1 MGGGGNNEPRYPDV
15 NTNGTL
21 SVYFGRFSHFKGIN
35 KLYRDC
41 LYGQLLCVICPLRDH
56 VTLFLFLQSLIKQ
69 CIFLQMPFSSPF
81 PTLCNVEN
89 EAKLCI
95 HFVCGVGE
103 GGRGADRACVVKK
116 KRLNRLFVASHSRC
130 TKPPYWKA
138 RYALGKDKQKEITIF
153 KNDVRRF
160 CLVPLRPLHSSMVVR
175 FKLRISQSRMWA
187 DKNSSSQFLWS

>member
-1 MGGGGNNEPRYPDV
+1 MVGGGGGGGNNEPRYPDV
-15 NTNGTL
+15 RTL

-116 KRLNRLFVASHSRC
+116 S
-130 TKPPYWKA
+130 
-138 RYALGKDKQKEITIF
+138 D
-153 KNDVRRF
+153 
-160 CLVPLRPLHSSMVVR
+160 
-175 FKLRISQSRMWA
+175 
-187 DKNSSSQFLWS
+187 

>member
-1 MGGGGNNEPRYPDV
+1 
-15 NTNGTL
+15 
-21 SVYFGRFSHFKGIN
+21 
-35 KLYRDC
+35 
-41 LYGQLLCVICPLRDH
+41 
-56 VTLFLFLQSLIKQ
+56 
-69 CIFLQMPFSSPF
+69 MPFSSPS

-116 KRLNRLFVASHSRC
+116 KRLNRLFVANHSRC
-130 TKPPYWKA
+130 TKPPYWKT
-138 RYALGKDKQKEITIF
+138 RFALGKDKQKEITIF

-175 FKLRISQSRMWA
+175 FKLRISQSRM
-187 DKNSSSQFLWS
+187 